1 MKLTPDIIVAFGLV
15 AALILNII
23 LGGEAQITMNISTG
37 LVGWLGKVMYTTMQG
52 GKIMFAPS
60 TKVDNKSDNKGD
72 NESDKGVES
81 K

>member
-1 MKLTPDIIVAFGLV
+1 MKITTDLIVGTGLV

-37 LVGWLGKVMYTTMQG
+37 LVGWLGK
-52 GKIMFAPS
+52 IMFAPS